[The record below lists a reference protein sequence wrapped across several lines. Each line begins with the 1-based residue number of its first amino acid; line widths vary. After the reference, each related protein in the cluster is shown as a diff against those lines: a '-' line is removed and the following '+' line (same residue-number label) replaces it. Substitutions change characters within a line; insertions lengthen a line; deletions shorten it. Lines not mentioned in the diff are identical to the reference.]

1 MNGSRRNSKAG
12 DLLKM
17 PLPSDALM
25 LSGGRIALFQAR
37 LGDTLHKAFLKDE
50 EHADGRK
57 ARQRNAREQPRNRR
71 RRDLRSAIQEVQPD
85 LQRVHLFRRGEQQ
98 RFQQRAPFR

>member
-12 DLLKM
+12 DSLKIT
-17 PLPSDALM
+17 LPSDNLDA
-25 LSGGRIALFQAR
+25 SDGRIALFQAR

-57 ARQRNAREQPRNRR
+57 ARQRNAREQPRNRW
-71 RRDLRSAIQEVQPD
+71 RRDLRPAIQKVQPD
-85 LQRVHLFRRGEQQ
+85 LQRVHLFRRGEEQ
-98 RFQQRAPFR
+98 RFQQCAPFR